1 VTQLVETSMLDA
13 TVLKA
18 LRGKNRIINGD
29 MAIDQR
35 QGGASITVTS
45 GPVFPVDRFR
55 AGMSGANGTGQ
66 RIFNSTP
73 GFPYLLRLTGASG
86 TTSAYVGQ
94 YIEAAN
100 SASLVGQQVTVS
112 FCMAAS
118 AITSVNVALKYANSA
133 DDFSATTVIETVAK
147 TITSTLT
154 LYTVTFAASMPANAA
169 NGVYL
174 EFNTGA
180 NLGATTW
187 SITGVQLEVG
197 TVATPFE
204 FRHYG
209 HELALCQ
216 RYYYKATARPLG
228 LTRDTTEGYSSLV
241 HFPVPM
247 RTTPTLDAGASY
259 SVGSGSAGTPSIS
272 GGNSEAV
279 RMSNSATNWTV
290 NVTISLTAGFTAEL
304 A

>member
-1 VTQLVETSMLDA
+1 MTQLVETSMLDT

-35 QGGASITVTS
+35 QGGSSVTVTS
-45 GPVFPVDRFR
+45 GSVFPVDRFR

-66 RIFNSTP
+66 RLFNSTP
-73 GFPYLLRLTGASG
+73 GFPSLLRLTGASG
-86 TTSAYVGQ
+86 TTTAWVGQ

-100 SASLVGQQVTVS
+100 SASLVGQRVTVS
-112 FCMAAS
+112 FYMAAS
-118 AITSVNVALKYANSA
+118 VITSVNVVLKYANSA
-133 DDFSATTVIETVAK
+133 DNFSSTTVIETVAK

-154 LYTVTFAASMPANAA
+154 LYTVTFAAAMPANAA

-174 EFNTGA
+174 EFTTGA
-180 NLGATTW
+180 NLGASTL

-197 TVATPFE
+197 TVATTFE
-204 FRHYG
+204 FRHRG

-216 RYYYKATARPLG
+216 RYFYKATARPLG
-228 LTRDTTEGYSSLV
+228 VTLNVSDGYSSLV

-247 RTTPTLDAGASY
+247 RATPTLDAGATY

-279 RMSNSATNWTV
+279 RMSNSASNWSS
-290 NVTISLTAGFTAEL
+290 NVTISLTAGFSAEL